1 MPKLDLVLE
10 KLAKV
15 ESKLEELE
23 SYAKSVD
30 AKVTKS
36 TALNYLKRRRI

>member
-10 KLAKV
+10 KLGKV

-30 AKVTKS
+30 AKVSNLQVT
-36 TALNYLKRRRI
+36 YLRRRRI